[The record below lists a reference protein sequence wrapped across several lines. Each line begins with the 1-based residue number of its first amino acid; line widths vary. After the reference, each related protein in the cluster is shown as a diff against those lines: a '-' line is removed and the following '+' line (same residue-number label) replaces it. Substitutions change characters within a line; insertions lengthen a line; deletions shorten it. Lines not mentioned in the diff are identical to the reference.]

1 MENRIS
7 YVIPAADLKLIK
19 DAIAVLQTKLDP
31 NLISLTIQERKD
43 LNKMG
48 EASRP
53 FVGKVMEYVETNP
66 EFKSPYNNVE
76 EMNKDWTLINQLGP
90 IYNVLNQLVSNID
103 DTMME
108 AGAEVLDQANKYY
121 GSAQIAAKDGMAN
134 SKKVVEDLAV
144 RYEKRSKRRGGDPAG
159 A

>member
-7 YVIPAADLKLIK
+7 YVIPAADLKLIME
-19 DAIAVLQTKLDP
+19 AIGVLQTKLAP
-31 NLISLTIQERKD
+31 NLISLSKDERQD

-53 FVGKVMEYVETNP
+53 FVGKTIDYVDINP

-76 EMNKDWTLINQLGP
+76 EMKKDWTLINQLGP
-90 IYNVLNQLVSNID
+90 IYNILDQLVSNID
-103 DTMME
+103 DTLME
-108 AGAEVLDQANKYY
+108 AGAEVLDQSNKYY
-121 GSAQIAAKDGMAN
+121 GSVQIAAKDGMAN
-134 SKKVVEDLAV
+134 AKRVYEDLAV

-159 A
+159 V

>member
-1 MENRIS
+1 MDNKIS
-7 YVIPAADLKLIK
+7 YVIPAADLKLIME
-19 DAIAVLQTKLDP
+19 AIGVLQTKLSP
-31 NLISLTIQERKD
+31 NLISLSKDERQD

-53 FVGKVMEYVETNP
+53 FVGKTMDYVETNP

-76 EMNKDWTLINQLGP
+76 EMKKDWTLINQLGP
-90 IYNVLNQLVSNID
+90 IYNILNQLVSNID
-103 DTMME
+103 DTLME
-108 AGAEVLDQANKYY
+108 AGAEVLEQANKYY
-121 GSAQIAAKDGMAN
+121 GSVSIAAKDGMAN
-134 SKKVVEDLAV
+134 AKRVHEDLAV

>member
-7 YVIPAADLKLIK
+7 YEIPAEDLILIK
-19 DAIAVLQTKLDP
+19 DAIAVLQAKLDP
-31 NLISLTIQERKD
+31 NLISLSVDERRE

-53 FVGKVMEYVETNP
+53 FVGKTIEYVDTNP

-76 EMNKDWTLINQLGP
+76 EMKKDWTLINQLGP
-90 IYNVLNQLVSNID
+90 IYNVLNQIVSNID
-103 DTMME
+103 DTLME

-121 GSAQIAAKDGMAN
+121 GSVQIAAKDGMAN
-134 SKKVVEDLAV
+134 SKKVYEDLAV

-159 A
+159 V